1 MSEPV
6 SPHWAAAKASR
17 LDLTDLL
24 GAVMQ
29 NMGSERGDAVTG
41 HPTGEEQA
49 RRNRDNEAP
58 A

>member
-49 RRNRDNEAP
+49 RRN
-58 A
+58 